1 MGSTFFKVNA
11 IGLPDVKSHV
21 RRSNAQCSAESS
33 EINVTDSP
41 LGVGDLDHAAM
52 SVRIPSASGVTGWDP
67 VTQS

>member
-1 MGSTFFKVNA
+1 MGSTFFKVKA

-21 RRSNAQCSAESS
+21 RRSNALCSAESS

-41 LGVGDLDHAAM
+41 LADGDLDHAAM
-52 SVRIPSASGVTGWDP
+52 SVRIHSVGGATGWEQ